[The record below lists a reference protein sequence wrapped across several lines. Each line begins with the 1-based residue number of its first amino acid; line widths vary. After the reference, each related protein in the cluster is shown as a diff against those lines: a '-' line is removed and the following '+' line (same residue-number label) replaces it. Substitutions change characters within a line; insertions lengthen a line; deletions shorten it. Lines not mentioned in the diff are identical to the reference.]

1 MIQIKGRVVRVLDTK
16 TTGANDFKSRS
27 VHVKTEEQY
36 AQVIEIQFVQ
46 GNISLLD
53 NVKQDDSII
62 IDVNLKG
69 REWTNDKGEINV
81 FNTIQGWKI
90 QKVNQ

>member
-69 REWTNDKGEINV
+69 REWTNEKGEINV

>member
-1 MIQIKGRVVRVLDTK
+1 MSQIKGKVVRVLDTK

-27 VHVKTEEQY
+27 IHVKTEEQY
-36 AQVIEIQFVQ
+36 AQTLDIQFVQ
-46 GNISLLD
+46 ANISLLD
-53 NVKQDDSII
+53 NIQQDDLVV

-69 REWTNDKGEINV
+69 REWTNDKQEINV
-81 FNTIQGWKI
+81 FNTIQGWRI